1 MVGGP
6 DELGAMG
13 GLDDFD
19 EEDGGFDWSA
29 DADDVYFLDED
40 EVGDEAET
48 VGFGAARGGPG
59 GRGGSGALGRR
70 GEAGEIDDEGWLGEE
85 RLLGG
90 RDPDRALPPIAP
102 PSRVLATL
110 LALAVF
116 LGGTGAAF
124 TAAYHRHATDRRIAN
139 TLALAAAS
147 SPPKI
152 PGLATLG
159 VQELWHAQLQEQV
172 VIPVINRS
180 PDPVVL
186 LDAVLEEP
194 GMTTAAAFK
203 PVGTA
208 RLAPGQTGAV
218 AGEITV
224 DCTQDPAAVFP
235 YMDNSNNAT
244 VPLPNTAALLVR
256 ARTEG
261 GRVGEAALDPDA
273 DGPDLQLRICQQE
286 GFDITGP
293 PTIYAIGDAR
303 THSVVVNLVVA
314 SSSDITLGYR
324 ATVAFAREN
333 EYGIITGLPDA
344 SAPEP
349 VLPATGTV
357 QSGGTIHVSF
367 VIKVLSCPIRP
378 QQADGLYVELML
390 TAGGNPVDALED
402 STALAL
408 PLTTACG
415 EG

>member
-1 MVGGP
+1 MTGGPGGPNELGGP
-6 DELGAMG
+6 DGRD
-13 GLDDFD
+13 GLDD
-19 EEDGGFDWSA
+19 EDGAFDWSA
-29 DADDVYFLDED
+29 DSDDVFFLDENG
-40 EVGDEAET
+40 EAAGELDEA
-48 VGFGAARGGPG
+48 
-59 GRGGSGALGRR
+59 LG
-70 GEAGEIDDEGWLGEE
+70 DEGWLGAE
-85 RLLGG
+85 RLQGG
-90 RDPDRALPPIAP
+90 RDTGRTLPPIAP
-102 PSRVLATL
+102 PSRVLASL

-116 LGGTGAAF
+116 LGCTGAAF
-124 TAAYHRHATDRRIAN
+124 TSAYHRHVTDRRIAN

-152 PGLATLG
+152 PGLAALSI
-159 VQELWHAQLQEQV
+159 QELWHAELEERV

-180 PDPVVL
+180 PGPVVL
-186 LDAVLEEP
+186 LGAVLEEP
-194 GMTTAAAFK
+194 GMTAAAEFE
-203 PVGTA
+203 PVGAA
-208 RLAPGQTGAV
+208 RLAPGQAGAV

-235 YMDNSNNAT
+235 YMDNSNSAT
-244 VPLPNTAALLVR
+244 IPLPNTAALLVR

-261 GRVGEAALDPDA
+261 GHVGEAALDPDA

-303 THSVVVNLVVA
+303 THSVVVSLVVA

-324 ATVAFAREN
+324 ATVAFAREDA
-333 EYGIITGLPDA
+333 YGIIPGLPDA

-357 QSGGTIHVSF
+357 RSGGTIHVSF
-367 VIKVLSCPIRP
+367 VIKVLACPIKP

-390 TAGGNPVDALED
+390 TAGGNPVDALEE

-408 PLTTACG
+408 PLSTACG